1 MIEPTVERGDQEGTV
16 SPNWLSPLE
25 LWRHLY
31 TGKEKSSVRRDLST
45 NFKSH
50 FYAFACINEPTFLF
64 RPIVGINKAME
75 KNLEPTNCRMH
86 AVGLFDFCKRGEWTW
101 FSFKIF

>member
-1 MIEPTVERGDQEGTV
+1 MVSKELVGYIAEGSKTVERGDQEGTV

-64 RPIVGINKAME
+64 RLIV
-75 KNLEPTNCRMH
+75 
-86 AVGLFDFCKRGEWTW
+86 
-101 FSFKIF
+101 